1 VGKGISGPNALIRP
15 LVDECPV
22 FKLCM
27 VLCRGRVQTVY
38 DLTEIDR
45 APKISR
51 RGNWAPGED
60 TVGTKPPEI
69 GRLNKAKF
77 SCRIAETLQE

>member
-1 VGKGISGPNALIRP
+1 MLVGLDALIRP
-15 LVDECPV
+15 LGDE
-22 FKLCM
+22 FRAFRLC
-27 VLCRGRVQTVY
+27 VALYRGRVQTVY